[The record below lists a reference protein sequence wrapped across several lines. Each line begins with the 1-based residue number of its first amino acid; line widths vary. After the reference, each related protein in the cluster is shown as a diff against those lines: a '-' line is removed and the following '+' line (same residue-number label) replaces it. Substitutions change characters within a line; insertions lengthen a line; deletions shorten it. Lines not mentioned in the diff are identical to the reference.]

1 MGSGGNSSGTSPEQI
16 RLFNPVGELVDSYSW
31 YGGHLTTDDD
41 CTYNRLTDGGP
52 WGEQRCEGEVTYP
65 TPGSSNNIEEPQ
77 PEYVLGDVDQ
87 NEMINVVDVV
97 LVVSHIL
104 DYGQLNEFQQILAD
118 VDQSGAIDITDIVL
132 IVQQIINIS
141 PEQQSAII
149 NDARKLVSNRKK
161 IR

>member
-1 MGSGGNSSGTSPEQI
+1 M
-16 RLFNPVGELVDSYSW
+16 
-31 YGGHLTTDDD
+31 
-41 CTYNRLTDGGP
+41 
-52 WGEQRCEGEVTYP
+52 TYP

-132 IVQQIINIS
+132 NVQSVLNLSQKNATS
-141 PEQQSAII
+141 
-149 NDARKLVSNRKK
+149 
-161 IR
+161 